1 MNTEFECLDGSDESD
16 ALRARES
23 YLRMTYQDLSHMLE
37 EVKIRLTYA
46 NDGWRDEGLEP
57 GFRHL
62 FHNESLRCRREIY
75 SIRVQLRE
83 VELAI
88 LETELEQVRNEG
100 RFVASVLQDP
110 DCADLHHDFRPTW
123 GDLVRRQT
131 ELVREIAELRS
142 QM

>member
-23 YLRMTYQDLSHMLE
+23 YLRMTYQDLSHRLE
-37 EVKIRLTYA
+37 EATKSLAYTVDGY
-46 NDGWRDEGLEP
+46 NDKGLQLSL
-57 GFRHL
+57 RRR
-62 FHNESLRCRREIY
+62 FHTESLRCRKEIA
-75 SIRVQLRE
+75 SIRVKLRE

-100 RFVASVLQDP
+100 RFVASVLQNP
-110 DCADLHHDFRPTW
+110 DCADLHHDFRPIL